1 MLTHRIK
8 PFGTSRPTARLLQ
21 PNFAKG
27 AIRPGGRRCGR
38 AQVVG
43 VQANAQADA
52 ILAKA
57 KAKYKEG
64 DRLQAMK
71 LFEDV
76 LNEECTIEQKRAALF
91 GVTAVHAAFGDVEL
105 AQMTL
110 REGLRN
116 GLEYE
121 KALEDPTYVQMVT
134 SQQITI
140 QLRRF
145 AQQAQI
151 AMANRPPT
159 ERPYGSAAS
168 AASRRSRPS
177 GGQDLDSI
185 LGSAS
190 GDTAEVDTSIGG
202 IVRRVALV
210 ILVGVLMG
218 TALWFLGLE
227 YLFPKID

>member
-1 MLTHRIK
+1 MAAPTSGSAATML
-8 PFGTSRPTARLLQ
+8 PFSTPGT
-21 PNFAKG
+21 
-27 AIRPGGRRCGR
+27 
-38 AQVVG
+38 
-43 VQANAQADA
+43 ADS

-57 KAKYKEG
+57 KAKYTEG

-71 LFEDV
+71 LYEDV
-76 LNEECTIEQKRAALF
+76 LNEEPTPEQRRAALF
-91 GVTAVHAAFGDVEL
+91 GVTAVHASFGDVEL

-116 GLEYE
+116 GLDYE
-121 KALEDPTYVQMVT
+121 KALEDPSY
-134 SQQITI
+134 ITI

-145 AQQAQI
+145 AQQVQI

-159 ERPYGSAAS
+159 ERPYGSG
-168 AASRRSRPS
+168 RSRPAS
-177 GGQDLDSI
+177 TGGQDLDSI
-185 LGSAS
+185 LGSAG

-202 IVRRVALV
+202 IARRVALV
-210 ILVGVLMG
+210 VLVGVLMG